1 MKKIY
6 FVLVH
11 MGDTAIDARAPM
23 VLPREPF
30 VTNRP
35 RKDDEEKT
43 KKNNVENNKQQL
55 SLS

>member
-1 MKKIY
+1 
-6 FVLVH
+6 

-43 KKNNVENNKQQL
+43 KNNVENNKQQL

>member
-1 MKKIY
+1 MKRE
-6 FVLVH
+6 
-11 MGDTAIDARAPM
+11 TAIDARAPM

-30 VTNRP
+30 VMNRQ

-43 KKNNVENNKQQL
+43 NKKNNNNNVENNQQQL